1 MEWIKTEG
9 ALESVEQVKVKVL
22 PDRRVDR
29 RNAGAILGRS
39 PKTLAEWKLK
49 GWGPR
54 PILVGGR
61 VFYNYDEC
69 LAMAR
74 GETPVAPVAA

>member
-1 MEWIKTEG
+1 MNLDGDEM
-9 ALESVEQVKVKVL
+9 VRVQVL
-22 PDRRVDR
+22 PDRRVSR
-29 RNAGAILGRS
+29 REAAKIFGRT

-54 PILVGGR
+54 AIEVGGR
-61 VFYNYDEC
+61 VFHNYDEC

-74 GETPVAPVAA
+74 GEKPVKPVAA